1 LRKLRITAGN
11 VMLQPANVKCRF
23 TWRYAPAI
31 GPDCPF
37 PWNRVPVDHIL
48 SVPGHS
54 DDDRIAILGGAAAK
68 LLGIN

>member
-11 VMLQPANVKCRF
+11 LMLQPANVKCRF
-23 TWRYAPAI
+23 TRCYAPAI
-31 GPDCPF
+31 GPDYPF
-37 PWNRVPVDHIL
+37 PWNRVPVDHNT
-48 SVPGHS
+48 SVPGLS